1 MNEFYAD
8 ESFYA
13 NDLLKSVTTT
23 EEAVNFAKEITEVMR
38 RGGFRLTR
46 VISNDMNSIPVTEKE
61 LHQSMTTPMSE
72 TLELNGMLRRIFSP
86 LTQ

>member
-13 NDLLKSVTTT
+13 NDLLKSVITT

-46 VISNDMNSIPVTEKE
+46 VISNDMNSILVTEKGK
-61 LHQSMTTPMSE
+61 L
-72 TLELNGMLRRIFSP
+72 F
-86 LTQ
+86 